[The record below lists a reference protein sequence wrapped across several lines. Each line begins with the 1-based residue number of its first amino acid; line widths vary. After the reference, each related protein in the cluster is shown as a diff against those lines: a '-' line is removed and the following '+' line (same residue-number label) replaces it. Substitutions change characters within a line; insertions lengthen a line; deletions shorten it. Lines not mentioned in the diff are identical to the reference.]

1 MSVLF
6 NESISNSEWVNIN
19 TLTSTVI
26 GTPLRIQNTGNY
38 WVNLVESNT
47 QPDGSAESG
56 ITLRGVGEGSVS
68 DLTFAGTKTLWAKS
82 FGLGNA
88 TLSIYT
94 GNTFVFGGDLDPR
107 VYTGNQGITTQ
118 PFTEANVKNG
128 TQFTITEEIEL
139 TSGSPIAYRG
149 LKTPNDGRDI
159 LVKTRIINTD
169 GGMRYTPHKGQTGV
183 VVGTNKDN
191 LIVNLNGKSSNT
203 SGASYYDITSVD
215 AEGQFFDV
223 VRSANGNGSD
233 CQKGIFSGLGIE
245 RVLEQDTEYLLKF
258 ENLNN
263 KKIYVV
269 FSITFYSGTLSV
281 DII

>member
-19 TLTSTVI
+19 TLTSTII

-38 WVNLVESNT
+38 WVNLVESDT
-47 QPDGSAESG
+47 QPDASVESG
-56 ITLRGVGEGSVS
+56 ITLRGVGEGSIS

-107 VYTGNQGITTQ
+107 VYTGYQGLTIQ

-128 TQFTITEEIEL
+128 TQFTISEEIPIL
-139 TSGSPIAYRG
+139 TGQTIYRG
-149 LKTPNDGRDI
+149 LKTPNDGNDV
-159 LVKTRIINTD
+159 LVKTRVINTD
-169 GGMRYTPHKGQTGV
+169 GGMRYTPHSGHTGTV
-183 VVGTNKDN
+183 IGDDKTST
-191 LIVNLNGKSSNT
+191 IVNLNSKSSNV
-203 SGASYYDITSVD
+203 SNCQYYEITSVTS
-215 AEGQFFDV
+215 EGPFFDV
-223 VRSANGNGSD
+223 IRSATGVGSNR
-233 CQKGIFSGLGIE
+233 QQGIFSGLGIE

-258 ENLNN
+258 ENLDN
-263 KKIYVV
+263 KEIYVV
-269 FSITFYSGTLSV
+269 FSITFYVGPLSQ

>member
-19 TLTSTVI
+19 ALTSTII
-26 GTPLRIQNTGNY
+26 GTPLRVQNTGNY
-38 WVNLVESNT
+38 WVNLVESDT
-47 QPDGSAESG
+47 QPDASVEAG

-107 VYTGNQGITTQ
+107 VYTGNQGLTIQ

-128 TQFTITEEIEL
+128 TQFTITEEIVI
-139 TSGSPIAYRG
+139 TTGSPIVYRG
-149 LKTPNDGRDI
+149 LKTPNNGNDV
-159 LVKTRIINTD
+159 LVKTRVINTD
-169 GGMRYTPHKGQTGV
+169 GGIRYTPHSSHTGTV
-183 VVGTNKDN
+183 IGADKSST
-191 LIVNLNGKSSNT
+191 IVNLNSKSSNV
-203 SGASYYDITSVD
+203 SNCQYYEITSVST
-215 AEGQFFDV
+215 EGPFFDV
-223 VRSANGNGSD
+223 IRSTTGVGSNR
-233 CQKGIFSGLGIE
+233 QQGIFSGLGIE

-258 ENLNN
+258 ENLDN
-263 KKIYVV
+263 KEIYVV
-269 FSITFYSGTLSV
+269 FSVTFYVGPLSP